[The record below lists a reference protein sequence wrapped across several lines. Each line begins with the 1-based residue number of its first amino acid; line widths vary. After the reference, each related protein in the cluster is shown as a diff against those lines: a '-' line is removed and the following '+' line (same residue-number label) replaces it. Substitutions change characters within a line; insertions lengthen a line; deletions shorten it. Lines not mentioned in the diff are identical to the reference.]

1 MVEKR
6 LVKSSK
12 KIEKRHPEIRM
23 VTKLPSYSGIII
35 NLKQKNMT
43 YLLEIKGEN
52 GYELHVT
59 NDSEIANRVTI
70 IEKSN
75 DEEYIYLLKQQ
86 FDNA

>member
-23 VTKLPSYSGIII
+23 VTKLPLYSGIII